1 MLYQETEQLR
11 SKVQVMWVNGR
22 ILHPLQLEKTIKNSR
37 GWGKYRYSLAQNFH
51 NLQYLPYWQGSKN
64 SSWKT
69 CLAVD
74 ETAAKRISDKLRC
87 QRFLSKITQDSWPK
101 SDVWIDNKQNG
112 WNIMRDM
119 FPTKTNP
126 SGTLTRWRNLIACLN
141 SERQTLG
148 VLGDEKINNE
158 IFRCHAQNPWMTF
171 HYTHWLIWI
180 CIMAIIIPT
189 LLGSMIIIPYIIQPT
204 ECWSLIRCSLRL
216 YGKKSFI

>member
-1 MLYQETEQLR
+1 MKVWNPKLSQANFGWPVLSWKKGSFHDFWNSVGGLQISPRNKISFPTMLYQETEQLR

-74 ETAAKRISDKLRC
+74 ETAAKLISDKLSC
-87 QRFLSKITQDSWPK
+87 QRFVSKITWDSWPK

-119 FPTKTNP
+119 FPAKTNP
-126 SGTLTRWRNLIACLN
+126 SGTLTRWRNLRACLN
-141 SERQTLG
+141 SER
-148 VLGDEKINNE
+148 
-158 IFRCHAQNPWMTF
+158 
-171 HYTHWLIWI
+171 HWEFWV
-180 CIMAIIIPT
+180 M
-189 LLGSMIIIPYIIQPT
+189 
-204 ECWSLIRCSLRL
+204 R
-216 YGKKSFI
+216 K